1 MVSVSLSQPLSLVA
15 RARPPLCPAAAR
27 DCSCRLV
34 RGTGTGAAVTPAGSF
49 TCGLAAYTGTAPNSE
64 SAQLSESESRS
75 AAVLPVLRG
84 RLLCTRPRLTSAW
97 SAVGPSL
104 SSVSEVSNLTDSE
117 VWPGLQRVLPLL
129 LSSLRLCT
137 WVGGVSLAPSSL

>member
-27 DCSCRLV
+27 DCCSCRLV
-34 RGTGTGAAVTPAGSF
+34 LGTGTGAAVTPAGSL

-84 RLLCTRPRLTSAW
+84 RLLCTRPRLTA
-97 SAVGPSL
+97 
-104 SSVSEVSNLTDSE
+104 
-117 VWPGLQRVLPLL
+117 
-129 LSSLRLCT
+129 

>member
-1 MVSVSLSQPLSLVA
+1 MVSVSLSQQLSLVA
-15 RARPPLCPAAAR
+15 RARPPSRA
-27 DCSCRLV
+27 CRLV
-34 RGTGTGAAVTPAGSF
+34 LGTGTGTAVTPAGSF

-104 SSVSEVSNLTDSE
+104 SSVSEVSNLTESE
-117 VWPGLQRVLPLL
+117 VCLLSRVLPLL